1 MVVLALWGE
10 GASYRMLLMSQ
21 VVLSLQLPF
30 ALYPLIRMT
39 SDKRLMGP
47 FANRLP
53 TRLLAWFLFAV
64 ISCANLWLIAQI
76 GFGA

>member
-1 MVVLALWGE
+1 MGDDAVGK
-10 GASYRMLLMSQ
+10 LLILSQ

-39 SDKRLMGP
+39 SDKKLMGP

-64 ISCANLWLIAQI
+64 ISTANVWLIAQI
-76 GFGA
+76 TFN